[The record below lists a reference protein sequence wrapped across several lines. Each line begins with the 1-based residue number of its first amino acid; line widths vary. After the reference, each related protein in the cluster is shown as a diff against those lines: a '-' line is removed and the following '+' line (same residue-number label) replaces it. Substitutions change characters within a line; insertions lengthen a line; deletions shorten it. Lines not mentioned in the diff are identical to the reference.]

1 LGVWE
6 VDAMADRL
14 GEMADTVWGSS
25 FRRSGSLRMSSMSGV
40 LGGDQHNVFGS
51 ARVSERSGEMG
62 DEEALRWAAM
72 ERLPTVR
79 RLRTAMIQRS
89 PGQVDHVDVAK
100 IGLLERQLLID
111 NLLKVIEDDNEIFL
125 LKLRKRIDK

>member
-1 LGVWE
+1 
-6 VDAMADRL
+6 
-14 GEMADTVWGSS
+14 VWGSS